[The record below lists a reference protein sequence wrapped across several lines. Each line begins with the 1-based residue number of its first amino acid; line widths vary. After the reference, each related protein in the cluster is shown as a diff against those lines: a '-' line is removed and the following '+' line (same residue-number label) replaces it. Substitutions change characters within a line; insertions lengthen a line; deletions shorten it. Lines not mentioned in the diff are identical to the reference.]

1 MILDLQKFLKTK
13 KDKEFEKKTSEL
25 PSDVDSEGTVE
36 SRAKAINAS
45 VKTSDSIYSKLM
57 KMRASKQVRDAS
69 NPRPKTRAVS
79 ARGPSSAE
87 AADVKM
93 GLGTKGRSGSF

>member
-13 KDKEFEKKTSEL
+13 KDKEFTKKTSEQ
-25 PSDVDSEGTVE
+25 PEDVDTEGTTE

-45 VKTSDSIYSKLM
+45 AKTSDSIYSKLM
-57 KMRASKQVRDAS
+57 KMRASKQFKDATTPKS
-69 NPRPKTRAVS
+69 KPRSLST
-79 ARGPSSAE
+79 GPSSAE
-87 AADVKM
+87 AAGVRI